1 MTETRRIWLGMAM
14 PSGFKEVLIRTVM
27 TAVVAFVALLLWDQI
42 ESGDFDPA
50 GVSSNAMAVGVGW
63 FIVNAVLALMYRSR
77 A

>member
-1 MTETRRIWLGMAM
+1 
-14 PSGFKEVLIRTVM
+14 M

-63 FIVNAVLALMYRSR
+63 FIVNAVLAVMNRSR